1 MKKIVD
7 IEGLIRLIASE
18 FDDIDPKRLDSES
31 LFKEVIEWNSINSLV
46 LSVVIEAEY
55 RVLLEK
61 EDYERIATVADLVS
75 AVESKID
82 DL

>member
-7 IEGLIRLIASE
+7 IEGLIRLITSE

>member
-7 IEGLIRLIASE
+7 IEGLIRLITSE

-46 LSVVIEAEY
+46 LSVVIESEY
-55 RVLLEK
+55 GVLLEK
-61 EDYERIATVADLVS
+61 ENYNNANTISDLEDIIRKMYS
-75 AVESKID
+75 
-82 DL
+82 

>member
-7 IEGLIRLIASE
+7 TEGLIRLITSE

-55 RVLLEK
+55 GVLLEK

>member
-7 IEGLIRLIASE
+7 IEGLIRLITSE

-46 LSVVIEAEY
+46 LSVVIESEY
-55 RVLLEK
+55 GVLLEK
-61 EDYERIATVADLVS
+61 EDYNNANTISDLEDIIRKMYS
-75 AVESKID
+75 
-82 DL
+82 

>member
-7 IEGLIRLIASE
+7 TEGLIRLITSE